1 MRKGNLERDLIA
13 SGLGGLG
20 GRLMEEGPPSGISA
34 GTPRNLDV
42 KRKCLATSGTGL
54 LGTALADVF
63 GFGGDGASTFEISR
77 DTSRFTGRGSS
88 GFAAS

>member
-1 MRKGNLERDLIA
+1 MRKPCWGRDLIA
-13 SGLGGLG
+13 NGLGGLG

-34 GTPRNLDV
+34 GTPRNSGV
-42 KRKCLATSGTGL
+42 KCKSLATARTGL
-54 LGTALADVF
+54 LGIALADVF
-63 GFGGDGASTFEISR
+63 GFGGDGASTFEMSR